1 MFITKKSNDAINGI
15 CYITRAREE
24 IVSPYVHLLN
34 DACTI
39 YIIYII
45 FNRGSWNPVN
55 DKNIYRIYAISSH
68 IIRIRNNLND

>member
-45 FNRGSWNPVN
+45 FNRGS
-55 DKNIYRIYAISSH
+55 
-68 IIRIRNNLND
+68 